1 MIENVYGNAPV
12 PEVVDGRVI
21 AVPPASSGLAVLAL
35 QANLASP
42 FAIRVAA
49 TLRLADHIAAGIGGL
64 DELAAAA
71 GAQPDALERLLRY
84 LTCRGVFAEP
94 APGSFTQT
102 DASELLRSGHPYGL
116 RDELDLDAHP
126 AAVTGDGL
134 LQAVTS
140 GDLDYLRVLNRP
152 AWEDHGDQPEQLPAS
167 NGLAVLASQ
176 ANLAAPYAI
185 RVAATLGLADHIAS
199 GARGLDQLATA
210 AKADPDALAQLL
222 RFLTARGV
230 FTEPERGVFAQTA
243 ASELLRSNRVEDL
256 RGWYDLTLPAANGMD
271 VSWTGLL
278 GSVRTGEVA
287 YAKIFGG
294 PVWEHL
300 EREPERAAA
309 FGGLMAARGASFAS
323 DVASEYDWSRF
334 GSVVDVAGGTG
345 VVLSA
350 ILHAQPSMR
359 GTLVDMPSL
368 TPIAKATFEAG
379 GIADRADAVVGSL
392 LEPPAG
398 ADVDPLA
405 SILHDGSD
413 EHAAAILRLFEPLP
427 AGADVYLLA
436 SILHDWSDEDAAA
449 ILRRCADAAGPG
461 RRILVVDRTTD
472 HGNPL
477 TFTFMNLLMLVFLG
491 GRERSVNQFARL
503 AAPVGL
509 TLESATPTPIGLSLV
524 TFTVDD

>member
-12 PEVVDGRVI
+12 PEVVDGRVV

-64 DELAAAA
+64 DALAAAV
-71 GAQPDALERLLRY
+71 GAQPDALARLLRY

-102 DASELLRSGHPYGL
+102 DASELLRTGHPYGL
-116 RDELDLDAHP
+116 RDEFDLDAHP

-134 LQAVTS
+134 LQAVVS
-140 GDLDYLRVLNRP
+140 GDPDYLRVLDTP
-152 AWEDHGDQPEQLPAS
+152 AWENGGRPGQPPAS

-176 ANLAAPYAI
+176 ANLAAPYAV
-185 RVAATLGLADHIAS
+185 RVAATLRVADHIAA
-199 GARGLDQLATA
+199 GARTLDQLAA
-210 AKADPDALAQLL
+210 AAHANRDALAHLL
-222 RFLTARGV
+222 RFLAGRGV
-230 FTEPERGVFAQTA
+230 FAEPEPGVFAQTP
-243 ASELLRSNRVEDL
+243 ASELLLSDRLEDL

-278 GSVRTGEVA
+278 GSVRTGETA
-287 YAKIFGG
+287 YPKIFGG

-309 FGGLMAARGASFAS
+309 FGALMAARGASFAP
-323 DVASEYDWSRF
+323 DVASQYDWSRF
-334 GSVVDVAGGTG
+334 GHVVDVAGGIG

-350 ILHAQPSMR
+350 VLRTHPSMR

-368 TPIAKATFEAG
+368 TPVAKATFEAA
-379 GIADRADAVVGSL
+379 GIADRASAV
-392 LEPPAG
+392 
-398 ADVDPLA
+398 
-405 SILHDGSD
+405 DGS
-413 EHAAAILRLFEPLP
+413 LFEPLP

-449 ILRRCADAAGPG
+449 ILRRCAQAAGPG

-491 GRERSVNQFARL
+491 GRERSVDQFAQL
-503 AAPVGL
+503 AAPLGL
-509 TLESATPTPIGLSLV
+509 TLESASPTPIGLSLV
-524 TFTVDD
+524 TFTVDA